1 MSVFF
6 SSVLFVLPLLPSW
19 RCKVYRRARYTVS
32 IAVKAVGR
40 KPVLAAFVG
49 RIHKDTT
56 AEQLKVYLEAEGMK
70 DDGAELRDWV
80 FK

>member
-1 MSVFF
+1 
-6 SSVLFVLPLLPSW
+6 
-19 RCKVYRRARYTVS
+19 
-32 IAVKAVGR
+32 
-40 KPVLAAFVG
+40 VLAAFVG

-70 DDGAELRDWV
+70 DVTCRKLPEKPEFRFRTSAFFVSCGIESKNLFYDASYWPDGAELRDWV

>member
-1 MSVFF
+1 
-6 SSVLFVLPLLPSW
+6 L
-19 RCKVYRRARYTVS
+19 
-32 IAVKAVGR
+32 VG